1 AFEDQSGVFDA
12 SRVRGRRF
20 LPFFCHRRHPIQA
33 GHTRTA
39 KQKPLRLV
47 QTPRGIRVTDENMA
61 ELSLLCGYD
70 DDLTKQAATTSNR
83 FRGLLTQIHPGM
95 ETMFGFSL

>member
-1 AFEDQSGVFDA
+1 
-12 SRVRGRRF
+12 
-20 LPFFCHRRHPIQA
+20 
-33 GHTRTA
+33 
-39 KQKPLRLV
+39 V

-95 ETMFGFSL
+95 ETMFGFSLGPSRHARTASEVPDTESLAACRQAPC